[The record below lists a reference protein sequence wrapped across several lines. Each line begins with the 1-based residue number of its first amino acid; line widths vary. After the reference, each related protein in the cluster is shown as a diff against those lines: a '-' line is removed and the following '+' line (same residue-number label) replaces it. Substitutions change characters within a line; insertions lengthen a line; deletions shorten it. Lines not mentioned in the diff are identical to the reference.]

1 LRTWQAIARLFR
13 QALLAGEPAKAFPA
27 FIGATRLEQPM
38 HRRPEKE
45 RLLPRIARDE
55 SPSGESLLLHLGDPD
70 NATNDEALDALAKC
84 LFGAEDD
91 VSE

>member
-1 LRTWQAIARLFR
+1 MLR
-13 QALLAGEPAKAFPA
+13 K
-27 FIGATRLEQPM
+27 
-38 HRRPEKE
+38 PEKE
-45 RLLPRIARDE
+45 RLLPAIARDE

-70 NATNDEALDALAKC
+70 NATNDEALEALAKC